1 MEYQMF
7 EDKSLCC
14 KSDPIAIKWNPFD
27 KVIQCHQCGHIWV
40 PVDYMAL
47 MTQAKPDASCDFH
60 PHG

>member
-7 EDKSLCC
+7 NDQSLCC
-14 KSDPIAIKWNPFD
+14 KRDPIAIKWNPFN

-47 MTQAKPDASCDFH
+47 IQPKTDPDCDSY